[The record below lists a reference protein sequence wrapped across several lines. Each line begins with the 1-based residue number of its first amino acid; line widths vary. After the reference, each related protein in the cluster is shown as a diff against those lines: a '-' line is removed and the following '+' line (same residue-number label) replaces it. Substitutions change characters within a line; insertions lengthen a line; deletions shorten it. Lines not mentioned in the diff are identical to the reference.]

1 MIARIVELSL
11 IQRVMVCI
19 LGFLLF
25 FGGLYAFHTLDI
37 VAYPDPSAPMVELI
51 TQQPGWSA
59 EEVERQITV
68 PIEVALN
75 GMPGLTDIRSLS
87 IFGLSDIKIYFDFD
101 SEIFRDRQEVLNR
114 LTSVPLPPG
123 AAPSL
128 SPWWAIAEI
137 YRYELTGAGETTLT
151 DLKTTQDWQ
160 VRREFRRIPGIID
173 VTTFGGTTK
182 EYHVDIDPGRLISYG
197 VNLSQVMSALTNSNA
212 NVGGSYLTIGPQNY
226 NIRGL
231 GLINGIADIENVMVA
246 EKNGTPIF
254 IRTLG
259 TVAVGSRVRLGKV
272 GIDDRDDV
280 VEGVVLLQRG
290 YKALNVLE
298 KVRGKVEDLNTGKLP
313 VGVKIKTFYDRT
325 ALIHTT
331 VETVTDILI
340 SGMVLVFI
348 ILFVFLGHLR
358 AALIVALTIPL
369 SLLFTFSMMVLI
381 GQSANLISL
390 GSIDFGII
398 VDATLIMV
406 ESIFFHLAHGKTHG
420 LTVHQRIVRAARQVG
435 RPISYSTAII
445 VVAFI
450 PLFTMT
456 GVPGKIF
463 APMSITYGFA
473 LVGALLMAFTLAPVL
488 CSFFLRGTIS
498 EDDTAI
504 VRGVRRFYHGI
515 LEWALDHRVAVVGA
529 CFGLLALT
537 FGVLRSIG
545 GEFMPALEEG
555 NLWVRATMPVDISFD
570 QAAKLTSEI
579 RRMFRESPE
588 VTTVVSQLGRPDDGT
603 DPTSFSNAEFLA
615 NLKPEKEWR
624 SRLTKDKLIEE
635 IEGKLKDIPGV
646 IFNFSQV
653 IQDNVEEAMSGV
665 KGENSIKLFG
675 PDLKTMESTATEIER
690 VMQQIKGVKD
700 LGIFHLVGQP
710 NLLIQ
715 VDREASAR
723 YGLQVADVNAVV
735 QAAVG
740 GQAVTQVYEG
750 ERLFDLVVRFLPEF
764 RQDVDAIGN
773 ILVST
778 PDGARIPLKQ
788 VASITTQT
796 GAFIIYRENN
806 ERYIPIKFSVRD
818 RDLQSTVE
826 EAQARL
832 AKEVHLPDRYHMEWA
847 GQYEQLK
854 GEQKRLA
861 MVVPISLVI
870 ILFLLYSAFDSIKN
884 ALLVLSTVPFAL
896 LGGAVSLAATHTNFS
911 ISAAVG
917 VISTLGVA
925 ILGGVLLI
933 SRIEDFRL
941 TGLTLREAVR
951 KGADVQMRPI
961 LMATLGAAIGLL
973 PAALATGIGSQAQ
986 KPLALVVVGGMLTAA
1001 VLILVVLPVLY
1012 EIVHHRSANN
1022 GGEKEDDRAATTSLP
1037 VGDRP
1042 GDADVGTGSDPAG

>member
-1 MIARIVELSL
+1 
-11 IQRVMVCI
+11 
-19 LGFLLF
+19 
-25 FGGLYAFHTLDI
+25 
-37 VAYPDPSAPMVELI
+37 
-51 TQQPGWSA
+51 
-59 EEVERQITV
+59 
-68 PIEVALN
+68 
-75 GMPGLTDIRSLS
+75 
-87 IFGLSDIKIYFDFD
+87 
-101 SEIFRDRQEVLNR
+101 
-114 LTSVPLPPG
+114 
-123 AAPSL
+123 
-128 SPWWAIAEI
+128 
-137 YRYELTGAGETTLT
+137 
-151 DLKTTQDWQ
+151 
-160 VRREFRRIPGIID
+160 
-173 VTTFGGTTK
+173 
-182 EYHVDIDPGRLISYG
+182 
-197 VNLSQVMSALTNSNA
+197 
-212 NVGGSYLTIGPQNY
+212 
-226 NIRGL
+226 
-231 GLINGIADIENVMVA
+231 
-246 EKNGTPIF
+246 
-254 IRTLG
+254 
-259 TVAVGSRVRLGKV
+259 
-272 GIDDRDDV
+272 
-280 VEGVVLLQRG
+280 
-290 YKALNVLE
+290 
-298 KVRGKVEDLNTGKLP
+298 
-313 VGVKIKTFYDRT
+313 
-325 ALIHTT
+325 
-331 VETVTDILI
+331 
-340 SGMVLVFI
+340 
-348 ILFVFLGHLR
+348 
-358 AALIVALTIPL
+358 
-369 SLLFTFSMMVLI
+369 
-381 GQSANLISL
+381 
-390 GSIDFGII
+390 
-398 VDATLIMV
+398 
-406 ESIFFHLAHGKTHG
+406 
-420 LTVHQRIVRAARQVG
+420 
-435 RPISYSTAII
+435 
-445 VVAFI
+445 
-450 PLFTMT
+450 
-456 GVPGKIF
+456 
-463 APMSITYGFA
+463 
-473 LVGALLMAFTLAPVL
+473 
-488 CSFFLRGTIS
+488 
-498 EDDTAI
+498 
-504 VRGVRRFYHGI
+504 
-515 LEWALDHRVAVVGA
+515 
-529 CFGLLALT
+529 
-537 FGVLRSIG
+537 
-545 GEFMPALEEG
+545 
-555 NLWVRATMPVDISFD
+555 
-570 QAAKLTSEI
+570 
-579 RRMFRESPE
+579 
-588 VTTVVSQLGRPDDGT
+588 VSQLGRPDDGT
-603 DPTSFSNAEFLA
+603 DPTSFFNAEFLA

-624 SRLTKDKLIEE
+624 PRLSKDMLIEE
-635 IEGKLKDIPGV
+635 IEGRLKDIPGI

-675 PDLKTMESTATEIER
+675 PDLKTMEAIATEIER

-700 LGIFHLVGQP
+700 LGIFRLVGQP

-832 AKEVHLPDRYHMEWA
+832 AKEVSLPDRYRMEWA

-870 ILFLLYSAFDSIKN
+870 ILFLLYTAFDSIKN

-933 SRIEDFRL
+933 SRIEDFRR

-1012 EIVHHRSANN
+1012 EIVHHRSANVG
-1022 GGEKEDDRAATTSLP
+1022 GGEGA
-1037 VGDRP
+1037 
-1042 GDADVGTGSDPAG
+1042 

>member
-1 MIARIVELSL
+1 MIARFVERSL
-11 IQRVMVCI
+11 IQRVLVCA
-19 LGFLLF
+19 LGFVLL
-25 FGGLYAFHTLDI
+25 FGGLYAFHLLDI
-37 VAYPDPSAPMVELI
+37 VAYPDPSPPMVELI
-51 TQQPGWSA
+51 TQYPGWSA
-59 EEVERQITV
+59 EEIERQITI

-87 IFGLSDIKIYFDFD
+87 IFGLSDIKVYFDFGTD
-101 SEIFRDRQEVLNR
+101 IFRDRQEVLNR
-114 LTSVPLPPG
+114 LTSVQLPQG
-123 AAPSL
+123 AAPAL

-137 YRYELTGAGETTLT
+137 YRYELEGQGPVSLT
-151 DLKTTQDWQ
+151 DLKTIQDWQ
-160 VRREFRRIPGIID
+160 LRREFRRIPGVID
-173 VTTFGGTTK
+173 VTAFGGTTK

-197 VNLSQVMSALTNSNA
+197 VSLSQVMTALTNSNA
-212 NVGGSYLTIGPQNY
+212 NVGGNYLTVGAQNY

-231 GLINGIADIENVMVA
+231 GLINGLQDIENVMVV
-246 EKNGTPIF
+246 EKEGTPIF
-254 IRTLG
+254 VKTLG
-259 TVAVGSRVRLGKV
+259 RVSEGYRVRLGKV

-290 YKALNVLE
+290 YKALPVLDR
-298 KVRGKVEDLNTGKLP
+298 VREKVEDLNTWKLP
-313 VGVKIKTFYDRT
+313 SGVKIKTFYDRT
-325 ALIHTT
+325 KLIHTT

-340 SGMVLVFI
+340 SGMVLVFV
-348 ILFVFLGHLR
+348 ILFVFLGHFR

-369 SLLFTFSMMVLI
+369 SLLFTFMMMVVI

-406 ESIFFHLAHGKTHG
+406 ESIFFHLAHHSGQG
-420 LTVHQRIVRAARQVG
+420 LTTHQQIVRAARQVG
-435 RPISYSTAII
+435 QPIMYSTTII

-473 LVGALLMAFTLAPVL
+473 MVGALLMAFTLAPVL
-488 CSFFLRGTIS
+488 CSYLLTGPIS
-498 EDDTAI
+498 EKDTAV
-504 VRGVRRFYHGI
+504 VRPIRRTYQAVLG
-515 LEWALDHRVAVVGA
+515 WALNHRRVVLLFA
-529 CFGLLALT
+529 CGLLLVTGVALQ
-537 FGVLRSIG
+537 FLG

-570 QAAKLTSEI
+570 QAAKLTNEI
-579 RRMFRESPE
+579 RTMFRQSPE
-588 VTTVVSQLGRPDDGT
+588 VTTIVSQLGRPDDGT
-603 DPTSFSNAEFLA
+603 DPTSFFNAEFLA
-615 NLKPEKEWR
+615 NLKPQNEWR
-624 SRLTKDKLIEE
+624 RGLSKDALIAEIEE
-635 IEGKLKDIPGV
+635 RLKDIPGL

-675 PDLKTMESTATEIER
+675 TDLKTMEAKAVEIEQ
-690 VMQQIKGVKD
+690 VMKHVPGVKD
-700 LGIFHLVGQP
+700 LGIFRLVGQP
-710 NLLIQ
+710 NLLIK

-735 QAAVG
+735 QGAVG

-778 PDGARIPLKQ
+778 PDGARVPLKQ
-788 VASITTQT
+788 VATITTQT

-806 ERYIPIKFSVRD
+806 KRYIPIKFSVRD
-818 RDLQSTVE
+818 RDLESTVE
-826 EAQARL
+826 EAQGKL
-832 AKEVHLPDRYHMEWA
+832 AKAVTLPERYRMEWA
-847 GQYEQLK
+847 GQYDQLK
-854 GEQKRLA
+854 DEQKRLITI
-861 MVVPISLVI
+861 VPVSLLI
-870 ILFLLYSAFDSIKN
+870 ILFLLYTTFNSLKN
-884 ALLVLSTVPFAL
+884 ALLVLATVPFAL
-896 LGGAVSLAATHTNFS
+896 LGGVLALATTHTHFS

-933 SRIEDFRL
+933 ARIEDFRR
-941 TGLTLREAVR
+941 TGLSLREAVI

-961 LMATLGAAIGLL
+961 LMATLAAAIGLL
-973 PAALATGIGSQAQ
+973 PAAIATGIGSQAQ
-986 KPLALVVVGGMLTAA
+986 KPLARVVVGGMLTAA
-1001 VLILVVLPVLY
+1001 ILILVVLPVLY
-1012 EIVHHRSANN
+1012 EMVHRRSSN
-1022 GGEKEDDRAATTSLP
+1022 GSQTEPMERG
-1037 VGDRP
+1037 
-1042 GDADVGTGSDPAG
+1042 

>member
-11 IQRVMVCI
+11 IQRAMVCT

-37 VAYPDPSAPMVELI
+37 VAYPDPSPPMIELI
-51 TQQPGWSA
+51 TQYPGWSA
-59 EEVERQITV
+59 EEIERKITI
-68 PIEVALN
+68 PIEAALN
-75 GMPGLTDIRSLS
+75 GMPGLTTIRSLS
-87 IFGLSDIKIYFDFD
+87 IFGLSDTKVYFNFNT
-101 SEIFRDRQEVLNR
+101 EIFRDRQEVLNR
-114 LTSVPLPPG
+114 LGSVELPPG

-151 DLKTTQDWQ
+151 DLKTIQDWQ
-160 VRREFRRIPGIID
+160 VRREFRRIPGVVD
-173 VTTFGGTTK
+173 VTAFGGMTK
-182 EYHVDIDPGRLISYG
+182 EYHVDIDPGRLLSYG
-197 VNLSQVMSALTNSNA
+197 VNLSQVMAALTNSNA
-212 NVGGSYLTIGPQNY
+212 NVGGNYLTIGEQNY

-246 EKNGTPIF
+246 EKEGTPIF
-254 IRTLG
+254 VKTLG

-280 VEGVVLLQRG
+280 VEGVILLQRG
-290 YKALNVLE
+290 YQALPVLE
-298 KVRGKVEDLNTGKLP
+298 KVRLKVAELNTWKLP
-313 VGVKIKTFYDRT
+313 AGVKIKPFYDRT

-340 SGMVLVFI
+340 SGMILVFVL
-348 ILFVFLGHLR
+348 LFIFLGHLR
-358 AALIVALTIPL
+358 AALIVALTVPL
-369 SLLFTFSMMVLI
+369 SLLFTFTLMVLI

-390 GSIDFGII
+390 GAIDFGII

-406 ESIFFHLAHGKTHG
+406 ESIFFHLAHGKIQG
-420 LTVHQRIVRAARQVG
+420 LTVDQQIVRAARQVG
-435 RPISYSTAII
+435 RPILSSTAII

-450 PLFTMT
+450 PLFTMM

-473 LVGALLMAFTLAPVL
+473 LMGALLIAFTLAPAL
-488 CSFFLRGTIS
+488 CSFLLKGTVS
-498 EDDTAI
+498 QEDTVI
-504 VRGVRRFYHGI
+504 VRVIRRAYNAI
-515 LEWALDHRVAVVGA
+515 LAWALDHRTIVVSF
-529 CFGLLALT
+529 CVGLLAVT
-537 FGVLRSIG
+537 FVALQSIG
-545 GEFMPALEEG
+545 GEFMPTLEEG

-579 RRMFRESPE
+579 RQLFRESPE
-588 VTTVVSQLGRPDDGT
+588 VTNIVSQLGRPDDGT
-603 DPTSFSNAEFLA
+603 DPTSFFNAEFLA
-615 NLKPEKEWR
+615 NLKPEKKWR
-624 SRLTKDKLIEE
+624 PGLTKDGLIEE
-635 IEGKLKDIPGV
+635 IEGRLQDIPGI

-665 KGENSIKLFG
+665 KGENSVKLFG
-675 PDLKTMESTATEIER
+675 PDLKTLEAKALEIEH
-690 VMQQIKGVKD
+690 VMRKVPGVKD
-700 LGIFHLVGQP
+700 LGIFRLVGQP

-715 VDREASAR
+715 VDRETSAR
-723 YGLQVADVNAVV
+723 YGLHVSDVNAVV

-778 PDGARIPLKQ
+778 PDGARVPLKQ
-788 VASITTQT
+788 VATITTRT

-806 ERYIPIKFSVRD
+806 ERYIPIKFSVRG

-826 EAQARL
+826 GAQALL
-832 AKEVHLPDRYHMEWA
+832 AKEVILPERYRIQWA
-847 GQYEQLK
+847 GQYDQLK
-854 GEQKRLA
+854 EEEKRLA
-861 MVVPISLVI
+861 IVVPISLLI
-870 ILFLLYSAFDSIKN
+870 ILFILYTTFGSLKN
-884 ALLVLSTVPFAL
+884 AFLVLSTVPFAL
-896 LGGAVSLAATHTNFS
+896 VGGVLSLVATHTSFS
-911 ISAAVG
+911 IPAAVG
-917 VISTLGVA
+917 AISTLGVA

-933 SRIEDFRL
+933 SRIEDFRR
-941 TGLTLREAVR
+941 TGLALRDSVR

-986 KPLALVVVGGMLTAA
+986 KPLARVVVGGMLTAA
-1001 VLILVVLPVLY
+1001 ILILVVLPVLY
-1012 EIVHHRSANN
+1012 ETVYRRDERKSSE
-1022 GGEKEDDRAATTSLP
+1022 GEEK
-1037 VGDRP
+1037 G
-1042 GDADVGTGSDPAG
+1042 

>member
-11 IQRVMVCI
+11 VQRFLVCA
-19 LGFLLF
+19 LGLALL
-25 FGGLYAFHTLDI
+25 FGGLYAFHLLDI
-37 VAYPDPSAPMVELI
+37 VAYPDPSPPMVELI
-51 TQQPGWSA
+51 TQYPGWSA
-59 EEVERQITV
+59 EEIERQITI

-87 IFGLSDIKIYFDFD
+87 IFGLSDIKVYFNFNTD
-101 SEIFRDRQEVLNR
+101 IFRDRQEVLNR
-114 LTSVPLPPG
+114 LLSVTLPPG
-123 AAPSL
+123 AQPTL

-137 YRYELTGAGETTLT
+137 YRYELTGPPDTSPT
-151 DLKTTQDWQ
+151 DLKTVQDWQ
-160 VRREFRRIPGIID
+160 VRREFKRVPGVID

-182 EYHVDIDPGRLISYG
+182 EYHVDIDPGKLISYG
-197 VNLSQVMSALTNSNA
+197 VSLSEVMTALTNSNA
-212 NVGGSYLTIGPQNY
+212 NVGGNYLTVGAQSY

-231 GLINGIADIENVMVA
+231 GLINRLEDIENVMVA
-246 EKNGTPIF
+246 EKEGTPIF
-254 IRTLG
+254 VKTLG
-259 TVAVGSRVRLGKV
+259 KVAVGHRVRLGKV

-290 YKALNVLE
+290 YKALPVLE
-298 KVRGKVEDLNTGKLP
+298 GVREKVEELNAWKLP
-313 VGVKIKTFYDRT
+313 SGMKIKTFYDRT

-340 SGMVLVFI
+340 SGMVLVFV
-348 ILFVFLGHLR
+348 ILFVFLGHFR

-369 SLLFTFSMMVLI
+369 SLLFTFAMMVLV

-390 GSIDFGII
+390 GAIDFGII

-406 ESIFFHLAHGKTHG
+406 ESIFFHLAHGSHN
-420 LTVHQRIVRAARQVG
+420 LTIHQQIVRAARQVG
-435 RPISYSTAII
+435 RPIFSSTAII
-445 VVAFI
+445 VVAFV

-463 APMSITYGFA
+463 APMSVTYGFA
-473 LVGALLMAFTLAPVL
+473 LLGALLMAFTLAPVL
-488 CSFFLRGTIS
+488 CSFLLTGPIS
-498 EDDTAI
+498 EADTTI
-504 VRGVRRFYHGI
+504 VRGLRGAYRRVVT
-515 LEWALDHRVAVVGA
+515 WALDHRTVVVGIA
-529 CFGLLALT
+529 AGLLVAT
-537 FGVLRSIG
+537 FLLLEFLG

-570 QAAKLTSEI
+570 QADRLTTDI

-588 VTTVVSQLGRPDDGT
+588 VDTIVSQLGRPDDGT
-603 DPTSFSNAEFLA
+603 DPTSFFNAEFLA
-615 NLKPEKEWR
+615 NLKPRDQWR
-624 SRLTKDKLIEE
+624 PNLTKDELIEE
-635 IEGKLKDIPGV
+635 IEGRLKTIPGV

-675 PDLKTMESTATEIER
+675 TDLKTMEAKAVEIES
-690 VMQQIKGVKD
+690 VMRTVPGVKD
-700 LGIFHLVGQP
+700 LGIFRLLGQP

-750 ERLFDLVVRFLPEF
+750 ERLFDLVVRFLPEY
-764 RQDVDAIGN
+764 RQDVESIGN

-778 PDGARIPLKQ
+778 PRGARIPLKQ
-788 VASITTQT
+788 LSTISTQT

-818 RDLQSTVE
+818 RDLQSTVV
-826 EAQARL
+826 EAQAKL
-832 AKEVHLPDRYHMEWA
+832 ARQVTLPERYRMEWA
-847 GQYEQLK
+847 GQYDQLK
-854 GEQKRLA
+854 DEQRRLA
-861 MVVPISLVI
+861 KVVPISLVI
-870 ILFLLYSAFDSIKN
+870 ILFLLYTTFDSLKN
-884 ALLVLSTVPFAL
+884 ALLILATVPFAL
-896 LGGAVSLAATHTNFS
+896 VGGVLSLVATHTHFS

-933 SRIEDFRL
+933 SRIEEFRQA
-941 TGLTLREAVR
+941 GLGLREAVLR
-951 KGADVQMRPI
+951 GADVQMRPI

-973 PAALATGIGSQAQ
+973 PAAMATGIGSQAQ
-986 KPLALVVVGGMLTAA
+986 KPLARVVVGGMLTAA
-1001 VLILVVLPVLY
+1001 FLILVVLPVLY
-1012 EIVHHRSANN
+1012 EVVHR
-1022 GGEKEDDRAATTSLP
+1022 RAE
-1037 VGDRP
+1037 RR
-1042 GDADVGTGSDPAG
+1042 ADG

>member
-11 IQRVMVCI
+11 IQRVLVCI
-19 LGFLLF
+19 LGFFLL

-37 VAYPDPSAPMVELI
+37 VAYPDPSPPMVELI
-51 TQQPGWSA
+51 TQYPGWSA
-59 EEVERQITV
+59 EEIERQLTI

-101 SEIFRDRQEVLNR
+101 TEIFRDRQEVLNR
-114 LTSVPLPPG
+114 LGSVRLPPG
-123 AAPSL
+123 ASPSL

-151 DLKTTQDWQ
+151 DLKTIQDWQ
-160 VRREFRRIPGIID
+160 LRREFRRIPGVID
-173 VTTFGGTTK
+173 VTAFGGTTK

-212 NVGGSYLTIGPQNY
+212 NVGGNYLTIGPQNY

-231 GLINGIADIENVMVA
+231 GLIDEIADIENVVVA
-246 EKNGTPIF
+246 EKDGTPIF
-254 IRTLG
+254 IKTLG
-259 TVAVGSRVRLGKV
+259 KVVVGSRVRLGKV
-272 GIDDRDDV
+272 GIDERDDV

-290 YKALNVLE
+290 YKALDVLE
-298 KVRGKVEDLNTGKLP
+298 KVRGKVEELNTLKLP
-313 VGVKIKTFYDRT
+313 AGVKVKTFYDRT

-331 VETVTDILI
+331 VETITNILI
-340 SGMVLVFI
+340 SGMVLVFV

-390 GSIDFGII
+390 GAIDFGII

-406 ESIFFHLAHGKTHG
+406 ESIFFHLAHEKKTHSV
-420 LTVHQRIVRAARQVG
+420 TFHQQIVRAARQVG
-435 RPISYSTAII
+435 QPIFYSTTIV

-473 LVGALLMAFTLAPVL
+473 LVGALLMAFTLAPAL
-488 CSFFLRGTIS
+488 CSFLLRGTIR

-504 VRGVRRFYHGI
+504 VRGIRHLYNNV
-515 LEWALDHRVAVVGA
+515 LTWALDHRAVVVSA
-529 CFGLLALT
+529 CVGLLAMT
-537 FGVLRSIG
+537 FVALKSIG

-570 QAAKLTSEI
+570 QAARLTSDI
-579 RRMFRESPE
+579 RRIFRESPE
-588 VTTVVSQLGRPDDGT
+588 VTNVVSQLGRPDDGT
-603 DPTSFSNAEFLA
+603 DPTSFFNAEFLA
-615 NLKPEKEWR
+615 NLKPQKEWR
-624 SRLTKDKLIEE
+624 HELNKDTLIEE
-635 IEGKLKDIPGV
+635 IDGRLKDIPGIV
-646 IFNFSQV
+646 FNFSQV

-665 KGENSIKLFG
+665 KGENSVKLFG
-675 PDLKTMESTATEIER
+675 PDLKTMEAKAAEIER
-690 VMQQIKGVKD
+690 VMQQVKGVKD
-700 LGIFHLVGQP
+700 LGIFRLLGQP
-710 NLLIQ
+710 NLLIR
-715 VDREASAR
+715 VDRESSAR
-723 YGLQVADVNAVV
+723 YGLHVADVNAVV

-740 GQAVTQVYEG
+740 GQVVTQVYEE

-778 PDGARIPLKQ
+778 PDGTRIPLKQ

-806 ERYIPIKFSVRD
+806 ERYIPIKFSVRN

-826 EAQARL
+826 EAQVRL
-832 AKEVHLPDRYHMEWA
+832 AKEVSLPERYRMEWA
-847 GQYEQLK
+847 GQYDQLK
-854 GEQKRLA
+854 EEQKRLLV
-861 MVVPISLVI
+861 VVPISLVI
-870 ILFLLYSAFDSIKN
+870 ILFLLYNAFDSIKN

-896 LGGAVSLAATHTNFS
+896 VGGAISLVITHTNFS

-933 SRIEDFRL
+933 SRIEDFRR
-941 TGLTLREAVR
+941 TGLTIREAVR

-961 LMATLGAAIGLL
+961 LMATLGAAIGFL

-1012 EIVHHRSANN
+1012 EIIHRRDANQSH
-1022 GGEKEDDRAATTSLP
+1022 GGEKE
-1037 VGDRP
+1037 
-1042 GDADVGTGSDPAG
+1042 

>member
-11 IQRVMVCI
+11 VQRVMVCV
-19 LGFLLF
+19 LGFLLL
-25 FGGLYAFHTLDI
+25 FGGLYAFHILDI
-37 VAYPDPSAPMVELI
+37 VAYPDPSPPMVELI
-51 TQQPGWSA
+51 TQYPGWSA
-59 EEVERQITV
+59 EEIERQITI

-75 GMPGLTDIRSLS
+75 GTPGLTDVRSLS
-87 IFGLSDIKIYFDFD
+87 IFGLSDIKIYFDFNTD
-101 SEIFRDRQEVLNR
+101 IFRDRQEVLNR
-114 LTSVPLPPG
+114 LGSVQLPPG

-151 DLKTTQDWQ
+151 DLKTIQDWQ
-160 VRREFRRIPGIID
+160 IRREFRRIPGVID
-173 VTTFGGTTK
+173 VTAFGGTTK

-212 NVGGSYLTIGPQNY
+212 NVGGNYLTIGAQNY

-231 GLINGIADIENVMVA
+231 GLINGIADIENVMVT
-246 EKNGTPIF
+246 EKEGTPIF
-254 IRTLG
+254 VKTLG
-259 TVAVGSRVRLGKV
+259 KVAVGPRVRLGKV
-272 GIDDRDDV
+272 GIDERDDV
-280 VEGVVLLQRG
+280 VEGVILLQRG
-290 YKALNVLE
+290 YKALNVLD
-298 KVRGKVEDLNTGKLP
+298 KVRGKVEDLNAWKLP
-313 VGVKIKTFYDRT
+313 AGVKIKTFYDRT

-348 ILFVFLGHLR
+348 ILFVFLGHFR

-369 SLLFTFSMMVLI
+369 SLLFTFGMMVSI

-420 LTVHQRIVRAARQVG
+420 LTVHQQIVRAARQVG
-435 RPISYSTAII
+435 QPIFYSTAII

-488 CSFFLRGTIS
+488 CSFLLKGTIS
-498 EDDTAI
+498 EDDTAV
-504 VRGVRRFYHGI
+504 VRVVRRSYNGI
-515 LEWALDHRVAVVGA
+515 LEWALDHRTVVVGA
-529 CFGLLALT
+529 CVGLLALT
-537 FGVLRSIG
+537 FVALKSIG

-570 QAAKLTSEI
+570 QAARLTSEI
-579 RRMFRESPE
+579 RRLFRESPE
-588 VTTVVSQLGRPDDGT
+588 VTTIVSQLGRPDDGT
-603 DPTSFSNAEFLA
+603 DPTSFFNAEFLA

-624 SRLTKDKLIEE
+624 PGLSKDALIEE
-635 IEGKLKDIPGV
+635 IEGRLKDIPGI

-675 PDLKTMESTATEIER
+675 ADLKTMEAKAIEIEH

-700 LGIFHLVGQP
+700 LGIFRLVGQP

-764 RQDVDAIGN
+764 RQHVDAIGN

-778 PDGARIPLKQ
+778 PNGARIPLKQ

-832 AKEVHLPDRYHMEWA
+832 AKEVSLPERYRMEWA
-847 GQYEQLK
+847 GQYDQLK
-854 GEQKRLA
+854 DEQKRLA
-861 MVVPISLVI
+861 MVVPISLVL
-870 ILFLLYSAFDSIKN
+870 ILFLLYTTFDSLKN

-896 LGGAVSLAATHTNFS
+896 VGGALSLVATHTNFS

-941 TGLTLREAVR
+941 TGLTIREAVR

-986 KPLALVVVGGMLTAA
+986 KPLARVVVGGMLTAA

-1012 EIVHHRSANN
+1012 EIVHHRSAND
-1022 GGEKEDDRAATTSLP
+1022 GEGER
-1037 VGDRP
+1037 R
-1042 GDADVGTGSDPAG
+1042 

>member
-1 MIARIVELSL
+1 
-11 IQRVMVCI
+11 
-19 LGFLLF
+19 
-25 FGGLYAFHTLDI
+25 AFHTLDVI
-37 VAYPDPSAPMVELI
+37 AYPDPSPPMVELI
-51 TQQPGWSA
+51 TQYPGWSA
-59 EEVERQITV
+59 EEIERQITI

-75 GMPGLTDIRSLS
+75 GMPGLTDIRSIS
-87 IFGLSDIKIYFDFD
+87 IFGLSDIKVYFDFD
-101 SEIFRDRQEVLNR
+101 TEIFRDRQEVLNR
-114 LTSVPLPPG
+114 LGSVSLPPG

-137 YRYELTGAGETTLT
+137 YRYELTGTGDTTLT
-151 DLKTTQDWQ
+151 DLKTIQDWQ
-160 VRREFRRIPGIID
+160 VRREFRRIPGVID
-173 VTTFGGTTK
+173 VTAFGGTTK

-197 VNLSQVMSALTNSNA
+197 VSLSQVMSALTNSNA

-246 EKNGTPIF
+246 EKDGTPVF

-298 KVRGKVEDLNTGKLP
+298 KVRGKVEDLNAWKLP
-313 VGVKIKTFYDRT
+313 AGVKIKTFYDRT

-331 VETVTDILI
+331 VETITNILI
-340 SGMVLVFI
+340 SGMILVFV

-406 ESIFFHLAHGKTHG
+406 ESIFFHLAHGRKTHG
-420 LTVHQRIVRAARQVG
+420 LTFHQHIVRAARQVG
-435 RPISYSTAII
+435 QPIFFSTAIV

-488 CSFFLRGTIS
+488 CSFLLTGTIGE
-498 EDDTAI
+498 EDTLV
-504 VRGVRRFYHGI
+504 VRGIRRVYTGM
-515 LEWALDHRVAVVGA
+515 LEWALDHRTVVVST
-529 CFGLLALT
+529 CVGLLALT
-537 FGVLRSIG
+537 LGALRVIG

-555 NLWVRATMPVDISFD
+555 NLWVRATMPVDVSFD
-570 QAAKLTSEI
+570 QAARLTNDV
-579 RRMFRESPE
+579 RRMFRDSPE

-603 DPTSFSNAEFLA
+603 DPTSFSSAEFLA

-624 SRLTKDKLIEE
+624 PRLTKDALIEE
-635 IEGKLKDIPGV
+635 IDERLKGIPG
-646 IFNFSQV
+646 ITFNFSQV

-665 KGENSIKLFG
+665 KGENSIKVFG
-675 PDLKTMESTATEIER
+675 PDLKTMEAKALEIEH

-700 LGIFHLVGQP
+700 LGIFRLLGQP
-710 NLLIQ
+710 NLLIL
-715 VDREASAR
+715 VDREAAAR
-723 YGLQVADVNAVV
+723 YGLRVADVNAVV

-778 PDGARIPLKQ
+778 PDGSRVPLKQ

-796 GAFIIYRENN
+796 GAFMIYRENN
-806 ERYIPIKFSVRD
+806 QRYIPIKFSVRD

-826 EAQARL
+826 EAQTRL
-832 AKEVHLPDRYHMEWA
+832 AKEVSLPDRYRMEWA
-847 GQYEQLK
+847 GEYDQLK
-854 GEQKRLA
+854 DEQSRLA

-870 ILFLLYSAFDSIKN
+870 ILFLLYSAFNSIKN
-884 ALLVLSTVPFAL
+884 ALLVLSGVPFAL
-896 LGGAVSLAATHTNFS
+896 IGGVVSLVITHTSFS

-933 SRIEDFRL
+933 SRIEDYRR
-941 TGLTLREAVR
+941 TGMTMREAVR

-961 LMATLGAAIGLL
+961 LMATLGAAIGFL

-986 KPLALVVVGGMLTAA
+986 KPLALVVVGGMMTAA
-1001 VLILVVLPVLY
+1001 VLNLVVLPVLY
-1012 EIVHHRSANN
+1012 EMIHVRVMRQND
-1022 GGEKEDDRAATTSLP
+1022 GGEGE
-1037 VGDRP
+1037 
-1042 GDADVGTGSDPAG
+1042 